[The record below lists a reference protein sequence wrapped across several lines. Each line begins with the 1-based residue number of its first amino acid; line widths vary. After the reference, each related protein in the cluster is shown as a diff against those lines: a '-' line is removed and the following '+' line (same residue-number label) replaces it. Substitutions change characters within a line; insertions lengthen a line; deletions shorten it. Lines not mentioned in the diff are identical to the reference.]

1 MSKLTLKANL
11 ILVLIVILSCFS
23 CKEESKEKEENKETN
38 FLFNKLSVER
48 TNISFQNTITEDVNH
63 SIINYIYY
71 YNGGGVAAGDINNDG
86 LPDLYFVSNMGEN
99 KLYLNKGNME
109 FEDITA
115 TANVSSKSSWNT
127 GVTMVDI
134 NNDGFLDIY
143 LCSVSGLLDFE
154 GHNELFIN
162 NGDGTFT
169 EMSKEYGLDFKGY
182 STQAYFFDYDKD
194 GDLDVYIVNHAVHTT
209 LSHGPSHVRNQRVPL
224 VGDVL
229 LNNDNGKFVDVS
241 AKANIYGGIN
251 GYGLS
256 ATIADFNN
264 DGWDDIYVCNDFH
277 EDDYYYINN
286 QDGTFS
292 DQIKNAF
299 STISRF
305 SMGSDAADINGNGYQ
320 DLITLDMLPKD
331 ERIIKET
338 EGDDAMFNMQER
350 MRELGYKDQ
359 YARNMLQ
366 INNNGAYFTETA
378 LYNNI
383 ADTDWS
389 WGPLIADFNNDGH
402 QDLFVSNG
410 ILRRPNSLDFRKY
423 VANAFR
429 GRSPESALNWLY
441 NSINEMPSGRVTNE
455 IFEGNSNKF
464 ENRTGEWIENMPS
477 LSNGAIYI
485 DLDNDGDLDLVI
497 NNLNGYAN
505 VYENTTN
512 SAKNYLSV
520 QLDYKDQNK
529 EGIGAKVIV
538 FSGGKSQLKQLFKS
552 RGFLSA
558 TDSTLHFGL
567 GDDNKID
574 SLQVIWPNQKFQIL
588 KDPKINQ
595 RIIVSYAEDSIEDY
609 KYQNKLINE
618 DYFKES
624 KLISFE
630 HIEDDYNDFVQEKL
644 IPYKVSTLGPAIDI
658 ADIDNNGFDDIF
670 IGNSS
675 GKPAKLYLNNG
686 ISFREMNIEAIENDS
701 LYEDNDAVFFDANNN
716 NSLDLYVASG
726 INRTRD
732 RAYEADR
739 LYLNINGSFVK
750 SEGKIPINSLV
761 TSCVAAYDFD
771 NDGDMD
777 LFVGNLSD
785 PDDFGLPVSSYILV
799 NDGQG
804 TFHKH
809 KGFSLTSKV
818 TSAVWADIDN
828 DGVKDLLVSTEWDG
842 PKIYLNKNGKLTLV
856 ELPEGMNGL
865 WQSIASYDI
874 DGDGDQDILLG
885 NWGLNTRFN
894 PTAETPLLM
903 YYSDFDQNGKNET
916 VLAYG
921 KNGNYYPVNSKDE
934 LASQMNVISKRFVTY
949 KDFALKT
956 IEEVLTTEAVNKA
969 VKYEVHTFASGY
981 LRNDNGSF
989 HEFVEFPKELQLGP
1003 INSFKNIT
1011 IDDAE
1016 QLLVSGNTL
1025 KVNTYHSTYTSLK
1038 GLFLKDLSDM
1048 NAVSEFGIQPFHG
1061 QVKETVTLKM
1071 KDKNLLIIIT
1081 NNEGLKAYTYKK

>member
-1 MSKLTLKANL
+1 MSKLIVRAKF
-11 ILVLIVILSCFS
+11 ILVLIVILSCFN
-23 CKEESKEKEENKETN
+23 CKEENKLKEEDKETN
-38 FLFNKLSVER
+38 FLFNNLPVDR
-48 TNISFQNTITEDVNH
+48 TNISFQNIITEDVNH

-134 NNDGFLDIY
+134 NNDGYLDIY

-169 EMSKEYGLDFKGY
+169 EMSKEYGLDLQGY

-209 LSHGPSHVRNQRVPL
+209 LSHGPSDVRSQRVPF

-229 LNNDNGKFVDVS
+229 LKNDNGRFVDVS
-241 AKANIYGGIN
+241 AQANIFGGIN

-286 QDGTFS
+286 RDGTFS
-292 DQIKNAF
+292 NQLDGAF

-305 SMGSDAADINGNGYQ
+305 SMGSDAADINGDGYQ
-320 DLITLDMLPKD
+320 DLIVLDMLPK
-331 ERIIKET
+331 EEHIIKET

-366 INNNGAYFTETA
+366 INNNGDYFTETA
-378 LYNNI
+378 LYNKI

-402 QDLFVSNG
+402 QDLLITNG

-429 GRSPESALNWLY
+429 GRNSEDALNWLY
-441 NSINEMPSGRVTNE
+441 NSINEMPSGKVSNE
-455 IFEGNSNKF
+455 IFEGNSMKF
-464 ENRTGEWIENMPS
+464 KNRTGEWIEEEPS

-512 SAKNYLSV
+512 NSNNHLSIQLNY
-520 QLDYKDQNK
+520 KGQNR
-529 EGIGAKVIV
+529 EGIGAKAIV

-558 TDSTLHFGL
+558 TDGTLHFGL
-567 GDDNKID
+567 GDNNTID
-574 SLQVIWPNQKFQIL
+574 SLQVIWPNQKFQTI
-588 KDPKINQ
+588 KEPQINQ
-595 RIIVSYAEDSIEDY
+595 KLMVSYSTDSVKDY
-609 KYQNKLINE
+609 KLQNKLKNI

-624 KLISFE
+624 KLINFKHS
-630 HIEDDYNDFVQEKL
+630 EDDYNDFVQEKL
-644 IPYKVSTLGPAIDI
+644 IPYKVSTLGPAIDV
-658 ADIDNNGFDDIF
+658 ADIDKNGFDDIF

-686 ISFREMNIEAIENDS
+686 VGFKEMNIKAIENDS
-701 LYEDNDAVFFDANNN
+701 LYEDNDAVFFDATNDSN
-716 NSLDLYVASG
+716 LDLYVASG

-732 RAYEADR
+732 KAYEADR
-739 LYLNINGSFVK
+739 LYINVNGTFVK
-750 SEGKIPINSLV
+750 SEGKIPINPLV

-771 NDGDMD
+771 NDGDVD
-777 LFVGNLSD
+777 LFIGNLSD

-804 TFHKH
+804 TFQKLE
-809 KGFSLTSKV
+809 GFSLTSKV

-842 PKIYLNKNGKLTLV
+842 PKIYINKNGKLNPL

-921 KNGNYYPVNSKDE
+921 KNNNYYPVNSKDE

-949 KDFALKT
+949 KDYALKT
-956 IEEVLTTEAVNKA
+956 IEEVLTTEAINKA
-969 VKYEVHTFASGY
+969 TKYEVHTLASGY

-989 HEFVEFPKELQLGP
+989 TEFIEFPQQLQLAP
-1003 INSFKNIT
+1003 INSFTDII
-1011 IDDAE
+1011 IDGE
-1016 QLLVSGNTL
+1016 EHLLVSGNTH
-1025 KVNTYHSTYTSLK
+1025 KVNTYHGAYTSLK
-1038 GLFLKDLSDM
+1038 GVLLNDM
-1048 NAVSEFGIQPFHG
+1048 SHMSAVSDFGIQPFHG
-1061 QVKETVTLKM
+1061 QVKETVTLRM
-1071 KDKNLLIIIT
+1071 KDNNLLIIIT
-1081 NNEGLKAYTYKK
+1081 NNDSLKTYIYKE